1 MATPDE
7 VRSKTMR
14 AVRSADTKP
23 ELLVRSVLHG
33 LGYRFRLHQKDFPG
47 KPDLVFSR
55 RKKIIFIHGCF
66 WHGHDCKRGSRQP
79 KTNFEYWKE
88 KISRN
93 KARDLFSIASLEES
107 GWNVMIVWECELKL
121 AKRDALINNL
131 MQFLRP
137 PRQQSKNQS

>member
-1 MATPDE
+1 M
-7 VRSKTMR
+7 
-14 AVRSADTKP
+14 DTKP

-33 LGYRFRLHQKDFPG
+33 LGYRFRLHQKDLPG
-47 KPDLVFSR
+47 KPDLVFSH

-93 KARDLFSIASLEES
+93 KVRDSVSINSLKEF
-107 GWNVMIVWECELKL
+107 GWNVLVVWECELKL
-121 AKRDALINNL
+121 DNRDALITNL
-131 MQFLRP
+131 KQFLGP
-137 PRQQSKNQS
+137 PKQQSKNQS